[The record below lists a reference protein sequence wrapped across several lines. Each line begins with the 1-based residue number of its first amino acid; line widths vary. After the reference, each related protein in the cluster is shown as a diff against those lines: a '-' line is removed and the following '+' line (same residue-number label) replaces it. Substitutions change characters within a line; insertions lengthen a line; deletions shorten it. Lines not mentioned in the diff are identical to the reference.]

1 MLTNLFLVGGGA
13 VSEVKADETAV
24 HPSWRTAIQ
33 HIILVVGWN
42 STTPI
47 PFRESVRKYLTN
59 QTQIMG
65 SIEPGSGSYHN
76 ECVVPFLTILTWS

>member
-13 VSEVKADETAV
+13 VSKVKADETAV

-33 HIILVVGWN
+33 HIILAAGWN
-42 STTPI
+42 STIPI
-47 PFRESVRKYLTN
+47 PFRGLVREYLTN

-65 SIEPGSGSYHN
+65 SIAPGSGSYHN
-76 ECVVPFLTILTWS
+76 ECAVPLLAILTWF

>member
-13 VSEVKADETAV
+13 VSNVNADETAV

-33 HIILVVGWN
+33 HIILVAGWD
-42 STTPI
+42 STVPV
-47 PFRESVRKYLTN
+47 PSRGLVREYLTN

-65 SIEPGSGSYHN
+65 GITPGSGSYHN
-76 ECVVPFLTILTWS
+76 ECVVPFLAISTWS